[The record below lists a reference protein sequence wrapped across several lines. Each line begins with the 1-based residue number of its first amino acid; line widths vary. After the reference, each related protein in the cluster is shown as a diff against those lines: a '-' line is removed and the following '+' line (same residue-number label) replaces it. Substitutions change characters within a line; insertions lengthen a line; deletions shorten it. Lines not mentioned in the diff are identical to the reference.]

1 MINRFSRNRTFR
13 VAALVMGVCGW
24 LWATTATQGASPV
37 QVSVGEAVT
46 LKAANVTKLAI
57 ADETIADVVPLSET
71 EISVIGKKAGVT
83 TLTVVYGDGRATD
96 HYRVEV
102 GLSAGV
108 RSIHEALE
116 VPGVR
121 VREIG
126 DAIILEGKV
135 QTEQEAERIVKIA
148 GAYKANVVNLIEVLN
163 PRQVRIRTRLVEV
176 RTDAIKQ
183 LGVQYFGPNGEVVY
197 RFGFGQVEGSSLLGS
212 GFFDPTAVGDQT
224 ISLGTIPAAV
234 EARLRA
240 LASKDAARILSEPT
254 LVTLSGREAS
264 FLAGGEV
271 PIVQQLAQTFTVE
284 FKEFGVRMKIKP
296 TVDSEN
302 NVNSHIMAEVSEV
315 GATSTAGIPSFRTR
329 RAETHVQIKDGQ
341 TLVIGG
347 LLNNQHNRDAIR
359 KVPWLGDI
367 PVIGVLF
374 RSKDYQAG
382 QSELLVFVTPQ
393 VIKDPATDPAKE
405 PVTPALQQWHGHDA
419 DAELRRKQPAPP
431 RWQRPLEVD
440 ELTLPPEPAAPTAP
454 AAEGGSSQ
462 LEPSSAAEPVAP
474 PKTNFQPA
482 RPVQP

>member
-1 MINRFSRNRTFR
+1 MTNRFRNNCFSIS
-13 VAALVMGVCGW
+13 VACALAGCVWVWAALQADA
-24 LWATTATQGASPV
+24 ATPV

-57 ADETIADVVPLSET
+57 ADDTIADVVPLSET

-163 PRQVRIRTRLVEV
+163 PRQVRIRTRIVEV

-197 RFGFGQVEGSSLLGS
+197 RFGFGQVEGGSLLGS
-212 GFFDPTAVGDQT
+212 GFFDPLAQGQQT
-224 ISLGTIPAAV
+224 ISLGTVPAAV

-240 LASKDAARILSEPT
+240 LASRDAARILSEPT

-284 FKEFGVRMKIKP
+284 FKEFGVRMKIK
-296 TVDSEN
+296 
-302 NVNSHIMAEVSEV
+302 
-315 GATSTAGIPSFRTR
+315 
-329 RAETHVQIKDGQ
+329 
-341 TLVIGG
+341 
-347 LLNNQHNRDAIR
+347 
-359 KVPWLGDI
+359 
-367 PVIGVLF
+367 
-374 RSKDYQAG
+374 
-382 QSELLVFVTPQ
+382 
-393 VIKDPATDPAKE
+393 
-405 PVTPALQQWHGHDA
+405 
-419 DAELRRKQPAPP
+419 
-431 RWQRPLEVD
+431 
-440 ELTLPPEPAAPTAP
+440 
-454 AAEGGSSQ
+454 
-462 LEPSSAAEPVAP
+462 
-474 PKTNFQPA
+474 
-482 RPVQP
+482 

>member
-1 MINRFSRNRTFR
+1 MTNVNKYNTLFAIGMRLLFALLFL
-13 VAALVMGVCGW
+13 VAGGL
-24 LWATTATQGASPV
+24 ATANTSV

-46 LKAANVTKLAI
+46 LKAANVTKLAV
-57 ADETIADVVPLSET
+57 ADDTVADVVPLSET

-102 GLSAGV
+102 GPSAGV
-108 RSIHEALE
+108 RSIHEALAI
-116 VPGVR
+116 PGVQ

-135 QTEQEAERIVKIA
+135 QTEQDAERVVKIA
-148 GAYKANVVNLIEVLN
+148 TAYKPNVVNLIEVLN

-197 RFGFGQVEGSSLLGS
+197 RFGFGQVEGNSLLGS
-212 GFFDPTAVGDQT
+212 GFFDPAAVGDQT

-264 FLAGGEV
+264 FLSGGEV

-302 NVNSHIMAEVSEV
+302 NVGTHIMAEVSEV

-359 KVPWLGDI
+359 KIPWLGDI
-367 PVIGVLF
+367 PVLGVLF
-374 RSKDYQAG
+374 RSKDYQGG
-382 QSELLVFVTPQ
+382 QSELLVFVTPE
-393 VIKDPATDPAKE
+393 VIKDVQNDPGAK
-405 PVTPALQQWHGHDA
+405 PVTPAMQQWHGHDA
-419 DAELRRKQPAPP
+419 DAELRREQSPPP

-440 ELTLPPEPAAPTAP
+440 ELTMPRERKESTDKGPQTE
-454 AAEGGSSQ
+454 SSQ
-462 LEPSSAAEPVAP
+462 TIEPSAATP
-474 PKTNFQPA
+474 PQTNFQPA
-482 RPVQP
+482 RPAQP